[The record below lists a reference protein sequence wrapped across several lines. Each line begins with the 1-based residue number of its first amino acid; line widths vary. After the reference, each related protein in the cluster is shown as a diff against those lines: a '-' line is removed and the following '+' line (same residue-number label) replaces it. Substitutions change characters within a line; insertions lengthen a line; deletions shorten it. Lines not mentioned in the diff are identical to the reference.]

1 MNVEETAASI
11 KDMTIRGAGKI
22 ARAGAA
28 ALSDFAGNYKGN
40 DRASFLTDLEKAK
53 GIAPWVSFSVEILV
67 PLILV
72 DTVDDEELQCPEQDE
87 EIQHEGQDDTE
98 FEGLTVVRHLDES

>member
-28 ALSDFAGNYKGN
+28 AMSDFAAGYSGN
-40 DRASFLTDLEKAK
+40 DRASFLSDMEKA
-53 GIAPWVSFSVEILV
+53 
-67 PLILV
+67 
-72 DTVDDEELQCPEQDE
+72 
-87 EIQHEGQDDTE
+87 
-98 FEGLTVVRHLDES
+98 